1 MAGHFVKKKSN
12 QCYLKQLKRIDTS
25 ETQKKVDKIK
35 LSMIDIIYIYIY
47 IYIII
52 IISRCVYHIKA
63 IIELQ
68 IIIVAFI
75 FIAWQM

>member
-47 IYIII
+47 I
-52 IISRCVYHIKA
+52 
-63 IIELQ
+63 
-68 IIIVAFI
+68 
-75 FIAWQM
+75 